1 MDDHILTRKKVL
13 KMLKLSVLVPVF
25 NEESTIIEIL
35 ERVNLQKIEGVEI
48 ETIVVDDGSKD
59 NTISLLKANPNLY
72 QKLVELPKNLGKGGA
87 VIAGLAVTSGE
98 YILFQDA
105 DLEYD
110 PVDFKKFE
118 KIFLDFDADGII
130 GSRFVYSNYTR
141 SHNILNKIGNTIL
154 TFIFNLLYNTTFTDI
169 YSCYFAFKKD
179 LLNVHELR
187 TEGFEQHAEILCKV
201 IKKGNKFYEVSISYN
216 GRNASEGKKIK
227 PHHFFLVLFQIIRG
241 RFI

>member
-1 MDDHILTRKKVL
+1 MIL
-13 KMLKLSVLVPVF
+13 SIIVPVY
-25 NEESTIIEIL
+25 NEEKTIIKIL
-35 ERVNLQKIEGVEI
+35 EKIKQNASNLIKYEV
-48 ETIVVDDGSKD
+48 IVVDDGSTDQTNQLLKD
-59 NTISLLKANPNLY
+59 NKQLFNKLLINETNK
-72 QKLVELPKNLGKGGA
+72 GKGFS
-87 VIAGLAVTSGE
+87 VKKGLSNASGTH
-98 YILFQDA
+98 IIFQDA

-110 PVDFKKFE
+110 PADFKKFE

-141 SHNILNKIGNTIL
+141 SHNILNKIGNTAL

-201 IKKGNKFYEVSISYN
+201 IKKGNKFYEVPISYN
-216 GRNASEGKKIK
+216 GRDASEGKKIK
-227 PHHFFLVLFQIIRG
+227 PHHFFLVLFEIIR
-241 RFI
+241 RRIL

>member
-1 MDDHILTRKKVL
+1 MIL
-13 KMLKLSVLVPVF
+13 SIIIPAY
-25 NEESTIIEIL
+25 NEEKTIIKIL
-35 ERVNLQKIEGVEI
+35 EKIKNNSSDFFKYEVIVIDDASTDQSRKLLENNKHLYDKLLI
-48 ETIVVDDGSKD
+48 NETNK
-59 NTISLLKANPNLY
+59 
-72 QKLVELPKNLGKGGA
+72 GKGFCVKKGISNA
-87 VIAGLAVTSGE
+87 SGSH
-98 YILFQDA
+98 IIFQDA

-169 YSCYFAFKKD
+169 YSCYFAFKKN
-179 LLNVHELR
+179 LLNVNELR
-187 TEGFEQHAEILCKV
+187 TKGFEQHAEILCKV
-201 IKKGNKFYEVSISYN
+201 IKNGNKFYEVPINYN

-227 PHHFFLVLFQIIRG
+227 PHHFFLVLFEIVRG
-241 RFI
+241 RII

>member
-1 MDDHILTRKKVL
+1 MIL
-13 KMLKLSVLVPVF
+13 SIIVPVY
-25 NEESTIIEIL
+25 NEEKTIIEIL
-35 ERVNLQKIEGVEI
+35 GKIKQNSPNLTKYEV
-48 ETIVVDDGSKD
+48 IVIDDGSTDQTNK
-59 NTISLLKANPNLY
+59 LLKNNNHLFN
-72 QKLVELPKNLGKGGA
+72 KLLINETNKGKGFSVKKGILNA
-87 VIAGLAVTSGE
+87 SGTH
-98 YILFQDA
+98 IIFQDA

-110 PVDFKKFE
+110 PLDFKKFE

-130 GSRFVYSNYTR
+130 GSRFIYSNYTR
-141 SHNILNKIGNTIL
+141 SHNILNKIANTFL
-154 TFIFNLLYNTTFTDI
+154 TFIFNLLYNSTYTDI

-216 GRNASEGKKIK
+216 GRKASEGKKIK